1 MSPPARAWQRLRALA
16 GESLYRNSAYIM
28 GTTAVTSLLGFGFWV
43 IAARGLDTVEVGRS
57 AALISAM
64 LFVSVFTN
72 LGLGQVFV
80 SRLASRAPGHEW
92 SLTVT
97 LGITVAAL
105 ASLVGGALAAVLLP
119 LLIPALKGGLGAGT
133 FILLPF
139 GVVGSACS
147 LVIDYACIAERE
159 AKLSFVRN
167 AAAAVVRIA
176 LIPLVSLAPG
186 DPTTWILALW
196 TASFLL
202 IDVYSII
209 RDLPALGHEFAPTLH
224 GWREELVRMRGLIAG
239 HQSINLGAQATTLLL
254 PVLVSARLGPTQNA
268 YFYTTF
274 MLASSIFFIAPAVGN
289 ALFAEGIHHPAH
301 LNRDLRR
308 AVRQVAVLAGPPALV
323 LLIAGPTILGVFGSE
338 YADAGTSLLRI
349 LVGVAVID
357 AVQQLGVAVLRIR
370 HRLREAAT
378 ATWLMLAV
386 AVGATWLLL
395 PPEGLEGAG
404 LGWGLGKLTGM
415 VLTVLFA
422 VRGRAANPSPARV

>member
-1 MSPPARAWQRLRALA
+1 MRGLA

-43 IAARGLDTVEVGRS
+43 IAARGLDTAEVGRS

-72 LGLGQVFV
+72 FGLGQVFV
-80 SRLASRAPGHEW
+80 SRLASRAPGPEW

-97 LGITVAAL
+97 LGITIAAV

-119 LLIPALKGGLGAGT
+119 QLIPALKGGLSAGT
-133 FILLPF
+133 FVLLPF

-167 AAAAVVRIA
+167 AAAAVLRIA
-176 LIPLVSLAPG
+176 LIPLVALVPG

-202 IDVYSII
+202 IDVYSILH
-209 RDLPALGHEFAPTLH
+209 DLPALGHDFAPTFR
-224 GWREELVRMRGLIAG
+224 GGRDELRKMRGLIAG

-274 MLASSIFFIAPAVGN
+274 MLSSSIFFIAPAVGN
-289 ALFAEGIHHPAH
+289 ALFAEGIHHPEH
-301 LNRDLRR
+301 LSRDLRR
-308 AVRQVAVLAGPPALV
+308 AVRQIALLAGPPALV

-349 LVGVAVID
+349 LVAVAIID
-357 AVQQLGVAVLRIR
+357 AVQQLAVSVLRIR
-370 HRLREAAT
+370 HRLREAAI

-386 AVGATWLLL
+386 AIGATWLLL
-395 PPEGLEGAG
+395 PPMGIEGAG
-404 LGWGLGKLTGM
+404 IGWGLGKLTGM
-415 VLTVLFA
+415 VLTVFLA
-422 VRGRAANPSPARV
+422 MRDRAAGASPARA